1 MELRDIVNVSGTR
14 GRAAGETRAVSMP
27 AEPAVVR
34 RSGGVF
40 SRLEKLPAALLLAV
54 FLSACGCDRAP
65 WVADDLEEAR
75 VAAQERNWTLA
86 ERLLQRY
93 LRSQQEPDKRWD
105 AWQRLL
111 EVTRGAGPDPRASL
125 DYLEAMLMEFA
136 EDDARAKI
144 VLRRMGE
151 LNETLRRYDK
161 AADAWSTYIEL
172 AGLDAGE
179 AVEAHR
185 RLARL
190 HFRARRFD
198 AGEDVL
204 QSCLAL
210 PFPDADTARCLYDLA
225 DMHAAREQWEEVSG
239 LALQILDLKTDD
251 ELRGQASFLLADALE
266 QRNKLPEALR
276 YFEAARNAY
285 PNEMVVDNR
294 IAYLKKKLKK

>member
-1 MELRDIVNVSGTR
+1 MILVRRE
-14 GRAAGETRAVSMP
+14 RAKTRARTVAA
-27 AEPAVVR
+27 AEQAVVR
-34 RSGGVF
+34 RSGGVL
-40 SRLEKLPAALLLAV
+40 SRFGTLPAALLLAAL
-54 FLSACGCDRAP
+54 LSVWGCDRAP
-65 WVADDLEEAR
+65 LVADDLEEAR

-93 LRSQQEPDKRWD
+93 LRTEQEPDKRWE
-105 AWQRLL
+105 AWRRLL

-125 DYLEAMLMEFA
+125 DYLEAMLMEFE
-136 EDDARAKI
+136 EDETRARI

-161 AADAWSTYIEL
+161 AAEAWSRYVEL
-172 AGLDAGE
+172 AGLDVGE

-190 HFRARRFD
+190 HFRARRFE

-210 PFPDADTARCLYDLA
+210 PFPEADTARCLYDLA
-225 DMHAAREQWEEVSG
+225 DMHAAREQWEEASR

-266 QRNKLPEALR
+266 QRKKLPEALR

-294 IAYLKKKLKK
+294 IAHLRKKLKK